1 MATATITQPVQAEE
15 ALRARASRVRGAF
28 RFVRRQPLGTFGLV
42 VIAVLV
48 IVAALANVI
57 APYDPLAQAQRSA
70 LMTPGTGHLAGTDQ
84 FGRDVLSR
92 LIYGARVSLYVGIGA
107 VLFAVVPAT
116 IIGILSAYFGGWF
129 EYLVQRIVDAVQAVP
144 GLILLIVIMSV
155 LGVSL
160 PHIVIA
166 LALPAAISESR
177 IMRSATVQA
186 SRMDYVD
193 AARALGATDVRIM
206 FRHILPNIM
215 STIIIVASLGF
226 GRFILA
232 ESTLSFLG
240 YGIPPPAPSWGGML
254 AAEGRAYMFA
264 APWLLWAP
272 AVALSLVV
280 FGANMFGDALR
291 DELDPRLRGTR

>member
-1 MATATITQPVQAEE
+1 MATATVSQQVEYNRSAG
-15 ALRARASRVRGAF
+15 AVSKRLRSAS
-28 RFVRRQPLGTFGLV
+28 RFVRRQPLGTFGMLV
-42 VIAVLV
+42 IIVLV
-48 IVAALANVI
+48 TVAALANVI
-57 APYDPLAQAQRSA
+57 APFDPLAQAQRSA
-70 LMTPGTGHLAGTDQ
+70 LQAPGAEHFAGTDQ
-84 FGRDVLSR
+84 FGRDVFSR

-107 VLFAVVPAT
+107 VFFAVIPAT
-116 IIGILSAYFGGWF
+116 IVGILSAYFGGWF
-129 EYLVQRIVDAVQAVP
+129 EYLVQRLVDAVQAIP

-160 PHIVIA
+160 PNIVIA
-166 LALPAAISESR
+166 LALPASISESR
-177 IMRSATVQA
+177 IMRSATVSIA
-186 SRMDYVD
+186 SSDYVD
-193 AARALGATDVRIM
+193 AARALGAHDIRIM

-240 YGIPPPAPSWGGML
+240 YGIAPPAPSWGGML

-291 DELDPRLRGTR
+291 DELDPRLRGSR

>member
-1 MATATITQPVQAEE
+1 MRVPV
-15 ALRARASRVRGAF
+15 VGGIF
-28 RFVRRQPLGTFGLV
+28 RFARRQPLGTFGALV
-42 VIAVLV
+42 ILTLVLV
-48 IVAALANVI
+48 AAFASVI
-57 APYDPLAQAQRSA
+57 APADPLAQAQREA
-70 LMTPGTGHLAGTDQ
+70 LMAPGAAHLAGTDQ
-84 FGRDVLSR
+84 FGRDIFSR

-107 VLFAVVPAT
+107 VLLAVIPAT
-116 IIGILSAYFGGWF
+116 IVGVASAFFGGTF
-129 EYLVQRIVDAVQAVP
+129 DYLVQRVVDAVQAIP
-144 GLILLIVIMSV
+144 GLILLIVIMTV

-160 PHIVIA
+160 TNIVIA
-166 LALPAAISESR
+166 LALPASISESR
-177 IMRSATVQA
+177 VMRSATTQIA
-186 SRMDYVD
+186 NSEYVA
-193 AARALGATDVRIM
+193 AARALGATDARLM
-206 FRHILPNIM
+206 FRHILPNIV
-215 STIIIVASLGF
+215 SPIIVVASLGF

-240 YGIPPPAPSWGGML
+240 YGILPPAPSWGGML